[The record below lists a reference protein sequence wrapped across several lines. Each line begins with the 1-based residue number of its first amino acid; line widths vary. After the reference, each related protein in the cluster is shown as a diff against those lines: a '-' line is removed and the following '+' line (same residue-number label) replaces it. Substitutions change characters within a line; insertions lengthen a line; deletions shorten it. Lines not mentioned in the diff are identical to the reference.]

1 MNSNRRWVAMT
12 FLAFGILL
20 WILSTKFI
28 ATLMGWI
35 GIEEFDFHLVG
46 ERFTLTTLVGLLI
59 GGFATLY
66 SYRHQVLSTLM
77 NEVVVELKKVTWPTG
92 KETRSATV
100 VVIITVFLMA
110 VFLGVFDLFWSKFMD
125 ALYPSAQAG

>member
-1 MNSNRRWVAMT
+1 MT

>member
-1 MNSNRRWVAMT
+1 MNSNRRWVAMA

-20 WILSTKFI
+20 WILTTKFM

-35 GIEEFDFHLVG
+35 GIEQYDFHLVG
-46 ERFTLTTLVGLLI
+46 ERFTLTTFLGLLI
-59 GGFATLY
+59 GGFATFY
-66 SYRHQVLSTLM
+66 GYRHPTLSTLM

-100 VVIITVFLMA
+100 VVLITVFIMA
-110 VFLGVFDLFWSKFMD
+110 VFLGIFDLFWSKFMD
-125 ALYPSAQAG
+125 DLYPSSQAG